1 MAAINLVV
9 PLAEYEKR
17 LIDNFTEVFSWNH
30 SNSGTEDILSAVS
43 RYKWTK
49 RFSEA
54 LNNVISDSEWREY
67 HKGDWEMIGG
77 CMERNLR
84 MDIKDDKLRFKGL
97 MAANKH
103 LSQTPFSPDLQ
114 ITVKASSEDHA
125 YWATLSALIRFY
137 DSSEPP
143 ITEPPSE
150 LEKETANLDLKEDAI
165 KDETDRKETQKEEDC
180 QDDIEVVDSKNTQKK
195 SLQWL
200 KELWSYH
207 SQQRGFEVWSLLR
220 ACASILR
227 RDTESIANANEAI
240 TKTGFYELHDAVH
253 NGFVRNEL
261 PKPGKEPSETGG
273 YRITALGL
281 QMVTFGDHPL
291 KYIEFVPWKQLE
303 PFYLQETSEY
313 SRNRQLML
321 WKPAKHL
328 AWEKHLYT
336 EDGIFGTCVVSGIQ
350 FPEYFFGDLVIFA
363 ISPISTFE
371 LDTGSFWKRWVGI
384 HQSRAVDVANG

>member
-17 LIDNFTEVFSWNH
+17 LIDNFTEVFSWND

-77 CMERNLR
+77 CMERNLQ

-114 ITVKASSEDHA
+114 ITVKASSGDHA

-150 LEKETANLDLKEDAI
+150 LEKETAKLDLKEDAI
-165 KDETDRKETQKEEDC
+165 KDEPDRKETQKEEDC
-180 QDDIEVVDSKNTQKK
+180 QDDVEVVDSKNTQKK

-207 SQQRGFEVWSLLR
+207 SQQRDFEVWSLLR

-227 RDTESIANANEAI
+227 RDTESIANTNEAI

-253 NGFVRNEL
+253 NGFVRNET
-261 PKPGKEPSETGG
+261 SETG
-273 YRITALGL
+273 
-281 QMVTFGDHPL
+281 
-291 KYIEFVPWKQLE
+291 K
-303 PFYLQETSEY
+303 
-313 SRNRQLML
+313 
-321 WKPAKHL
+321 
-328 AWEKHLYT
+328 
-336 EDGIFGTCVVSGIQ
+336 
-350 FPEYFFGDLVIFA
+350 
-363 ISPISTFE
+363 
-371 LDTGSFWKRWVGI
+371 
-384 HQSRAVDVANG
+384 RAVRDGWLSYNSTGTPNGYIW